1 MSTTMPAAQVSTPN
15 GDWEVVERDIP
26 EPGPGHVRVKVEACG
41 MCHSDVFVKEGLWPG
56 LQGYR
61 ASSASPA
68 LCGNCRSLA
77 KTCFSS
83 CRTRSRLRPRTSP
96 MSWRLCGSYASRP

>member
-1 MSTTMPAAQVSTPN
+1 MPKMKVMQVPKPGGN
-15 GDWEVVERDIP
+15 FELVERDIP
-26 EPGPGHVRVKVEACG
+26 QPSRNQVRIKVEACG
-41 MCHSDVFVKEGLWPG
+41 ICHSDVFVKEGLWPG

-83 CRTRSRLRPRTSP
+83 CRTRSRLMPRTSP